1 MIARR
6 TILASGAAF
15 VTIGLTGCG
24 HNSPEKKATEK
35 KTTPVRATTTA
46 SAPHRSDAVSTEA
59 LLADLATKAARSV
72 TDGQLT
78 VLNQVAAAHRRHLE
92 VLSQSNP
99 FSGSTATPSAAISS
113 TPRTAGQGSPLALLQ
128 HHEKAAATQYLEIC
142 QTAQDS
148 SETLLWAS
156 LSVFC
161 SAFNPSAPAPQ
172 PTPKVV
178 PVTVGQEPLTN
189 AQQALLTHLNALVAG
204 LEWGIGP
211 WGERPAAHL
220 GMGPTRTSSCPAR
233 RGASKHS
240 GCINNPNPRR
250 ARVPDV
256 ACPRQRCSNPV
267 VVVWI
272 GGERAFWLGPRYS
285 CQRVG
290 CTSPCSR
297 FNGESNPSSRPF
309 GYWRDDLARLGLS
322 HT

>member
-24 HNSPEKKATEK
+24 HNSPEKKTTEK

-99 FSGSTATPSAAISS
+99 FSGSTATPSAAISP

-172 PTPKVV
+172 PTPKVC
-178 PVTVGQEPLTN
+178 
-189 AQQALLTHLNALVAG
+189 LL
-204 LEWGIGP
+204 
-211 WGERPAAHL
+211 
-220 GMGPTRTSSCPAR
+220 
-233 RGASKHS
+233 
-240 GCINNPNPRR
+240 
-250 ARVPDV
+250 
-256 ACPRQRCSNPV
+256 
-267 VVVWI
+267 
-272 GGERAFWLGPRYS
+272 Y
-285 CQRVG
+285 
-290 CTSPCSR
+290 TSPSPRDKRQSR
-297 FNGESNPSSRPF
+297 MPSS
-309 GYWRDDLARLGLS
+309 A
-322 HT
+322 

>member
-1 MIARR
+1 NSVVGQPVGV
-6 TILASGAAF
+6 LF
-15 VTIGLTGCG
+15 GL
-24 HNSPEKKATEK
+24 
-35 KTTPVRATTTA
+35 
-46 SAPHRSDAVSTEA
+46 
-59 LLADLATKAARSV
+59 
-72 TDGQLT
+72 
-78 VLNQVAAAHRRHLE
+78 
-92 VLSQSNP
+92 QS
-99 FSGSTATPSAAISS
+99 
-113 TPRTAGQGSPLALLQ
+113 
-128 HHEKAAATQYLEIC
+128 
-142 QTAQDS
+142 
-148 SETLLWAS
+148 
-156 LSVFC
+156 FC
-161 SAFNPSAPAPQ
+161 SSSPADPEGRSGDNRAGTSHQCSAGATDPPQ
-172 PTPKVV
+172 RPRRRLG
-178 PVTVGQEPLTN
+178 VGYWT
-189 AQQALLTHLNALVAG
+189 
-204 LEWGIGP
+204 P